1 MIRPDA
7 SMVSIVPD
15 VESLR
20 SLMMML
26 AVTFGCHP
34 ARLGRIQRKAMG

>member
-1 MIRPDA
+1 
-7 SMVSIVPD
+7 MVSIVPD
-15 VESLR
+15 VENLR

-34 ARLGRIQRKAMG
+34 ARLGRIQGKAMG